1 MSRAVTTLLG
11 AYRAFRDLDAT
22 MVEIN
27 PLVVTGD
34 GQVLALDCKMTFDD
48 NAMFRRPNV
57 SELRDYAEEDPREAQ
72 AAEYGLNYVAL
83 EGDIGC
89 IINGAGLAMA
99 TMDMIKHAGG
109 QPANFLDVGGGAS
122 PERVAAAFRL
132 VLSDAKIGAILV
144 NIFAGINRCD
154 WVAQGVVQA
163 TRETQLGIPLVV
175 RLAGT
180 NVEEGRRI
188 LRDSGLPIITADTL
202 SEAADRVVQALNAS
216 RAGQSPARPGKA
228 GPGQPRRR
236 RRERTL
242 MSILIDETTRVI
254 VQGFTGDKATFHA
267 REMIAYGT
275 NVVGGVTPG
284 KGGARHLDRPVFNTV
299 REAVRATG
307 ATASIIF
314 VPAAFCAD
322 SIMEAAN
329 AGIRLICT
337 ITDGIP
343 AQDMMMV
350 KRYLFRFPKERR
362 STLIGPNCAGIISAG
377 KAMLGIMPGHIYSRG
392 KVGLVTRSGTL
403 GYEAAAQMNAL
414 GIGQT
419 TSVGIGGDPINGSSF
434 VDMLKLFEEDP
445 ETEAV
450 MMIGEIGGPQE
461 AEASL
466 FVKENMSK
474 PVIGYVAG
482 LTAPKGRR
490 MGHAGAIISAFGD
503 TAAEKAE
510 IMRSAG
516 LTVAPS
522 PAELGSTV
530 AAALAKRSSRKKVA
544 VK

>member
-1 MSRAVTTLLG
+1 
-11 AYRAFRDLDAT
+11 
-22 MVEIN
+22 
-27 PLVVTGD
+27 
-34 GQVLALDCKMTFDD
+34 
-48 NAMFRRPNV
+48 
-57 SELRDYAEEDPREAQ
+57 
-72 AAEYGLNYVAL
+72 
-83 EGDIGC
+83 
-89 IINGAGLAMA
+89 
-99 TMDMIKHAGG
+99 
-109 QPANFLDVGGGAS
+109 
-122 PERVAAAFRL
+122 
-132 VLSDAKIGAILV
+132 
-144 NIFAGINRCD
+144 
-154 WVAQGVVQA
+154 
-163 TRETQLGIPLVV
+163 
-175 RLAGT
+175 
-180 NVEEGRRI
+180 
-188 LRDSGLPIITADTL
+188 
-202 SEAADRVVQALNAS
+202 
-216 RAGQSPARPGKA
+216 
-228 GPGQPRRR
+228 
-236 RRERTL
+236 
-242 MSILIDETTRVI
+242 MSILIDETTRVV

-275 NVVGGVTPG
+275 NIVGGVTPG
-284 KGGARHLDRPVFNTV
+284 KGGNRHLDRPVFNTV

-377 KAMLGIMPGHIYSRG
+377 RAMLGIMPGHIYSRG
-392 KVGLVTRSGTL
+392 HVGLVTRSGTL
-403 GYEAAAQMNAL
+403 GYEAASQMNAL

-530 AAALAKRSSRKKVA
+530 AAALAKRSSRGTVVA
-544 VK
+544 K